1 MLDVHFHILENEN
14 CDAKKNHNV
23 IRFSSIL
30 DAFYIFQFPINQ
42 KQGNSVSY
50 SKNGDIGLK
59 TILGKKI
66 LGAASDHSPDKRPGI
81 RTRKGRPWTQ
91 TGTI

>member
-1 MLDVHFHILENEN
+1 MRFLF
-14 CDAKKNHNV
+14 CDQIVRIEKGK
-23 IRFSSIL
+23 SI
-30 DAFYIFQFPINQ
+30 DGV
-42 KQGNSVSY
+42 KVSY